1 MEERRVMFEY
11 LGIRI
16 IQYEDRKCRKTMRRK
31 KEKQEK
37 IQERKKK
44 IRESYMR
51 EIKFWKIY
59 KIGIYRPIISLILI
73 QGSLL

>member
-37 IQERKKK
+37 IQERKKN
-44 IRESYMR
+44 
-51 EIKFWKIY
+51 
-59 KIGIYRPIISLILI
+59 
-73 QGSLL
+73 QGELYERD

>member
-1 MEERRVMFEY
+1 
-11 LGIRI
+11 
-16 IQYEDRKCRKTMRRK
+16 MRRK

-44 IRESYMR
+44 SGRVIWERLN
-51 EIKFWKIY
+51 FWKIY

-73 QGSLL
+73 QGSLLW